1 MMRRLEQANGT
12 ALLSPVGRASEVRR
26 AWVQFKRSAQVIEL
40 VIAAPEG
47 RGSENGT
54 GRWRPAPETR
64 EPGRRMQVER
74 EEVGR

>member
-40 VIAAPEG
+40 VIAAPE
-47 RGSENGT
+47 
-54 GRWRPAPETR
+54 TR